1 MSQLSVP
8 VEPAVAARRSSFRWV
23 VCLLLFLAT
32 TINYMDRQILGIL
45 AKQLQTQ
52 IGWTELQYSYI
63 VMAFQAAYAIG
74 LVSFGWL
81 IDRWGTKKGYS
92 LAILIW
98 SVAAAFH
105 AAARSVFG
113 FGVARFALGLGESG
127 NFPAAIKCVTEW
139 FPRRERALA
148 TGLFNSGS
156 NIGAVIAPAIVPW
169 IALHWGWRP
178 AFVILGGSGLL
189 WIVLWI
195 LLYEKPE
202 RSKWASKAERDYIL
216 SDEGPPPAAAPTQ
229 AMERLAMTEAEV
241 GAAAAAEEA
250 GAAAEPTNAGITWR
264 RLLGFRQTWAYIVP
278 SAVVSPVWWFY
289 LYWLP
294 KFLGTRYGLDLSH
307 IGRPLVIVY
316 SMAMVGSIGGGWLS
330 STFLRWGWSV
340 NAARKVALLICV
352 SAVAPVAFIT
362 AVDSIWIATVLA
374 GLATMG
380 HQGLSA
386 NLYTMVSDLFPKRA
400 VASVVGLG
408 SAAGSAAAIGFS
420 FVVGLVLQHTG
431 SYAMPFVT
439 AGIGYPLVLL
449 FLHLMEPRWEPLHV
463 ELEKQE
469 R

>member
-1 MSQLSVP
+1 MNQP
-8 VEPAVAARRSSFRWV
+8 RSSLYPLINVHRSHFRWV

-45 AKQLQTQ
+45 AKQLQTE
-52 IGWTELQYSYI
+52 IGWSELQYSYI
-63 VMAFQAAYAIG
+63 VMAFQTAYAIG
-74 LVSFGWL
+74 LLSFGWF

-105 AAARSVFG
+105 ATARTVFG
-113 FGVARFALGLGESG
+113 FGVARFCLGLGESG

-156 NIGAVIAPAIVPW
+156 NIGAIIAPVIVPW
-169 IALHWGWRP
+169 IALNWGWRP
-178 AFVILGGSGLL
+178 AFVILGGTGLL
-189 WIVLWI
+189 WIVLWL
-195 LLYEKPE
+195 LLYERPE
-202 RSKWASKAERDYIL
+202 RSKWASQAERDYIL
-216 SDEGPPPAAAPTQ
+216 SDEKPTAASSAIPPHAAEMVA
-229 AMERLAMTEAEV
+229 LAEAES
-241 GAAAAAEEA
+241 GAAAAAEQA
-250 GAAAEPTNAGITWR
+250 GAAVEPITAGVSWK

-278 SAVVSPVWWFY
+278 SAVVSPIWWFY

-316 SMAMVGSIGGGWLS
+316 SMAMAGSIGGGWLS
-330 STFLRWGWSV
+330 STFLRRGWSV
-340 NAARKVALLICV
+340 NAARKVAMLICV

-362 AVDSIWIATVLA
+362 AVNNIWIATLLA
-374 GLATMG
+374 GLATLG

-408 SAAGSAAAIGFS
+408 SAVGSATAIGFS
-420 FVVGLVLQHTG
+420 LAVGLVLQYTG
-431 SYAMPFVT
+431 SYAIPFVT
-439 AGIGYPLVLL
+439 AGVGYPLVLL
-449 FLHLMEPRWEPLHV
+449 CLQLMEPRWEPAQL
-463 ELEKQE
+463 
-469 R
+469 

>member
-1 MSQLSVP
+1 MSQLSA
-8 VEPAVAARRSSFRWV
+8 PAETASTAGRSRFRWM
-23 VCLLLFLAT
+23 VCFLLFLAT

-45 AKQLQTQ
+45 AKQLQTE

-74 LVSFGWL
+74 LVSFGWM
-81 IDRWGTKKGYS
+81 IDKWGTKKGYS
-92 LAILIW
+92 LAIFIW

-113 FGVARFALGLGESG
+113 FGVARFALGIGEAG

-169 IALHWGWRP
+169 IALNWGWRP
-178 AFVILGGSGLL
+178 AFVILGGTGLL
-189 WIVLWI
+189 WIVFWY
-195 LLYEKPE
+195 LLYETPD
-202 RSKWASKAERDYIL
+202 RSKWASKQERDYIL
-216 SDEGPPPAAAPTQ
+216 SDEEPATAPATDRMQ
-229 AMERLAMTEAEV
+229 ADELVARAEAEI

-250 GAAAEPTNAGITWR
+250 GAAPEPTNAGITWG

-278 SAVVSPVWWFY
+278 SAVVSPIWWFY

-307 IGRPLVIVY
+307 IGKPLVIVY
-316 SMAMVGSIGGGWLS
+316 LMAMVGSIGGGWLS

-340 NAARKVALLICV
+340 NAARKIALLVCV
-352 SAVAPVAFIT
+352 SAVAPVALIT
-362 AVDSIWIATVLA
+362 TVNNLWIATLLA

-408 SAAGSAAAIGFS
+408 SAAGSATAIGFS
-420 FVVGLVLQHTG
+420 FGVGLILQRTG
-431 SYAMPFVT
+431 SYAVPFVT
-439 AGIGYPLVLL
+439 AGIGYPLTLL
-449 FLHLMEPRWEPLHV
+449 FLHLMEPRWEPAKL
-463 ELEKQE
+463 
-469 R
+469 